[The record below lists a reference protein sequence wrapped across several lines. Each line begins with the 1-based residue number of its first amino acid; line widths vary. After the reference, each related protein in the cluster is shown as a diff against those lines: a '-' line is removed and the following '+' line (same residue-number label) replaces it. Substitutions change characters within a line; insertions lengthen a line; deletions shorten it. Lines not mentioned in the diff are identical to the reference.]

1 MAKRRKGNKSGYF
14 RDQFEKH
21 PEWAVATTNKDLV
34 EQWRVDHPGKQMSQ
48 SDKQAMANVKSSL
61 RHRKRG
67 GKKRGAKLHRMLTAA
82 GQRTGVSNMVGLEIR
97 IDDCLSLA
105 RQMDAEGLH
114 NVISNLRKARNE
126 VVLKSSQA

>member
-1 MAKRRKGNKSGYF
+1 MAKRRRGSKSAYF
-14 RDQFEKH
+14 REQFEKH
-21 PEWAVATTNKDLV
+21 PEWAAATTNKELM
-34 EQWRVDHPGKQMSQ
+34 EQWKVDHPGKQMTKSH
-48 SDKQAMANVKSSL
+48 KQAMANVKSSL

-67 GKKRGAKLHRMLTAA
+67 GKKRGAKLHQMLTAA
-82 GQRTGVSNMVGLEIR
+82 GQRTGISSMVGLEIR

-105 RQMDAEGLH
+105 RQMDADGLH

>member
-1 MAKRRKGNKSGYF
+1 
-14 RDQFEKH
+14 
-21 PEWAVATTNKDLV
+21 
-34 EQWRVDHPGKQMSQ
+34 
-48 SDKQAMANVKSSL
+48 
-61 RHRKRG
+61 
-67 GKKRGAKLHRMLTAA
+67 MLTAA

-114 NVISNLRKARNE
+114 DVITNLRKARNE